1 MASVLDDN
9 AQELSRALIGAV
21 EADGSDGDGHGDGDG
36 DGDGHGH
43 GDGDGDVSDG
53 DGDDGDGS
61 PDGSCEGS
69 FDLPSSSSS
78 QPRAEAGRQRQRRR
92 QQQQPPLR
100 DGTVP
105 SARINLLSTM
115 VGGGS
120 LSLPLAFSLAGNA
133 LLAPLALA
141 VLAAASELCM
151 RFLVD
156 AGNAVSGGGGG
167 EGEGEGD
174 ARTRRTRRRG
184 TLPYEGI
191 VGRALGARAG
201 GMASAL
207 VGTVCYFATIGY
219 AVLLRD
225 LLEPY
230 ADYASSRWFGGDG
243 GGGGPGCGS
252 VPWDRGADNGPFH
265 AAAALCDGG
274 GGGTGGTG
282 PTPARNAAMVLV
294 VLAITPLCLLTSLT
308 ALRNVGNLSMAAV
321 LVLGAVVAYRSAQC
335 NLLPDPPPGRIRHSE
350 DWRDYASALPP
361 GAAAGG
367 GWAGG
372 WEDFVTAFPL
382 LVSCF
387 ICHYNVPPVHNELS
401 DPTPAR
407 VHSWLRSSTL
417 ASLAFYLAVGFAGSM
432 YGNCT
437 PDGHVS
443 GNVLLD
449 FDESDRLLLLG
460 RTSLAVTVT
469 LAFPML
475 VIPPRDILLRALGWE
490 GNERDGD
497 GDGDGSGGDLDDDD
511 DDDDSYGDPFAAVDS
526 DLPPAMSVPLL
537 LDAQGV
543 EPVPSPP
550 LVWNGEEGASPSSP
564 LPSEPSSSPQL
575 AGTLPRAAVA
585 FAIFWSGVAVA
596 CSVQSIDV
604 IWGLL
609 GSSLSL
615 LLGFVLPCVSYL
627 ALCPADAGLGRGGG
641 GDGEAGS
648 AVDGGGGGS
657 GGSVVDI
664 LSRSIGR
671 RLKRAAAGLILA
683 VMVPM
688 MVVCTV
694 SATYHTFFEG
704 DGRNADD

>member
-9 AQELSRALIGAV
+9 AQELSRALIGAASAASSGLPEEEAA
-21 EADGSDGDGHGDGDG
+21 EADGSDGH
-36 DGDGHGH
+36 GHGH

-69 FDLPSSSSS
+69 FDFPSSSSS
-78 QPRAEAGRQRQRRR
+78 QPRAEAGRRQRRQRR
-92 QQQQPPLR
+92 QQQQPPPLR

-174 ARTRRTRRRG
+174 ARTRRRRRRG
-184 TLPYEGI
+184 TLSYEGI

-252 VPWDRGADNGPFH
+252 VPWDGGAGGADNGPFH

-335 NLLPDPPPGRIRHSE
+335 NLLPDPPP
-350 DWRDYASALPP
+350 
-361 GAAAGG
+361 
-367 GWAGG
+367 
-372 WEDFVTAFPL
+372 V
-382 LVSCF
+382 
-387 ICHYNVPPVHNELS
+387 
-401 DPTPAR
+401 
-407 VHSWLRSSTL
+407 
-417 ASLAFYLAVGFAGSM
+417 
-432 YGNCT
+432 
-437 PDGHVS
+437 
-443 GNVLLD
+443 
-449 FDESDRLLLLG
+449 
-460 RTSLAVTVT
+460 
-469 LAFPML
+469 
-475 VIPPRDILLRALGWE
+475 
-490 GNERDGD
+490 
-497 GDGDGSGGDLDDDD
+497 GSGTPRTG
-511 DDDDSYGDPFAAVDS
+511 GTTRR
-526 DLPPAMSVPLL
+526 
-537 LDAQGV
+537 
-543 EPVPSPP
+543 PSPP
-550 LVWNGEEGASPSSP
+550 G
-564 LPSEPSSSPQL
+564 Q
-575 AGTLPRAAVA
+575 R
-585 FAIFWSGVAVA
+585 
-596 CSVQSIDV
+596 
-604 IWGLL
+604 
-609 GSSLSL
+609 
-615 LLGFVLPCVSYL
+615 
-627 ALCPADAGLGRGGG
+627 RGGG
-641 GDGEAGS
+641 GRGAGRTS
-648 AVDGGGGGS
+648 S
-657 GGSVVDI
+657 PPSP
-664 LSRSIGR
+664 SWY
-671 RLKRAAAGLILA
+671 RAS
-683 VMVPM
+683 
-688 MVVCTV
+688 
-694 SATYHTFFEG
+694 SATTTSRPCTTSCQIRLPPG
-704 DGRNADD
+704 CTPGSDRAP